1 LYSTRLANVMSNS
14 KGKTIN
20 LKELYTDANLLKKE
34 LENIKNLTPKPKQGG
49 KDMEV
54 WYNNLYTENGDL
66 INLISDLEQFWKSSG
81 SVSQKV
87 GL

>member
-1 LYSTRLANVMSNS
+1 
-14 KGKTIN
+14 
-20 LKELYTDANLLKKE
+20 

-54 WYNNLYTENGDL
+54 WYNTLYTENADL
-66 INLISDLEQFWKSSG
+66 INLISDLEQLWKSSG